1 MSEIMNQMIQYYYLM
16 IFSAGSVI
24 SPYTLDNL
32 SFRARQIQESPN
44 DRRVHRMTAGDK
56 QHGVRGDVS

>member
-24 SPYTLDNL
+24 SPFKLDNL
-32 SFRARQIQESPN
+32 SFRARQI
-44 DRRVHRMTAGDK
+44 
-56 QHGVRGDVS
+56 